1 MGLREGRGPIANAI
15 GIAAGITIGG
25 VIVKASPPRR
35 PTPLSTLSFAS
46 RPSRSELALTAP
58 PASPPTEQRM
68 NSTGG
73 DVARL
78 NFPRLPLSSR
88 RKTIEVTLGEGQTVG
103 ELVCKYVG
111 EYTEENLRVAL
122 DMNKDR
128 IDDVDFVQ
136 PGTVIRLPDNR
147 RPKLATPEAE
157 WWDGRGMGAAARE
170 APEGATGASEPGIA
184 PADVNRVPAKD
195 ANNRR
200 TRGGAARRRP
210 RVVRRRRHREG
221 WARRRRRR
229 RNRRRRGSF
238 VSTPT
243 VSTCDPPTLRAR
255 RRRSA
260 DERANGTARVGSAR
274 RRECARRDFRD
285 ETRRRWSGVE
295 GVETRRHRGCS
306 YL

>member
-25 VIVKASPPRR
+25 VIVKASPLPGDQ
-35 PTPLSTLSFAS
+35 PPFP
-46 RPSRSELALTAP
+46 PSRS
-58 PASPPTEQRM
+58 PAARRDPSWRSPLPRVSPTEQRM
-68 NSTGG
+68 HSTGG

-128 IDDVDFVQ
+128 IDDIDFVQ

-157 WWDGRGMGAAARE
+157 WWDGRGMGAAARKPRR
-170 APEGATGASEPGIA
+170 APREPPSRESRPPTLAS
-184 PADVNRVPAKD
+184 
-195 ANNRR
+195 RR
-200 TRGGAARRRP
+200 KTRTIPRPRGGARDAAR
-210 RVVRRRRHREG
+210 G
-221 WARRRRRR
+221 W
-229 RNRRRRGSF
+229 
-238 VSTPT
+238 
-243 VSTCDPPTLRAR
+243 
-255 RRRSA
+255 
-260 DERANGTARVGSAR
+260 
-274 RRECARRDFRD
+274 
-285 ETRRRWSGVE
+285 
-295 GVETRRHRGCS
+295 
-306 YL
+306 

>member
-1 MGLREGRGPIANAI
+1 
-15 GIAAGITIGG
+15 
-25 VIVKASPPRR
+25 
-35 PTPLSTLSFAS
+35 
-46 RPSRSELALTAP
+46 
-58 PASPPTEQRM
+58 M

-128 IDDVDFVQ
+128 IDDIDFVR

-184 PADVNRVPAKD
+184 PADATADDDRVHIRADKAPRQTPPKDGKEKAAQGGMGASAKAKAKSPPPGKLRVNPDGVDMRSPD
-195 ANNRR
+195 APGS
-200 TRGGAARRRP
+200 TAA
-210 RVVRRRRHREG
+210 
-221 WARRRRRR
+221 
-229 RNRRRRGSF
+229 
-238 VSTPT
+238 
-243 VSTCDPPTLRAR
+243 
-255 RRRSA
+255 
-260 DERANGTARVGSAR
+260 
-274 RRECARRDFRD
+274 FR
-285 ETRRRWSGVE
+285 
-295 GVETRRHRGCS
+295 
-306 YL
+306 

>member
-1 MGLREGRGPIANAI
+1 MH
-15 GIAAGITIGG
+15 
-25 VIVKASPPRR
+25 
-35 PTPLSTLSFAS
+35 
-46 RPSRSELALTAP
+46 
-58 PASPPTEQRM
+58 
-68 NSTGG
+68 STGG

-128 IDDVDFVQ
+128 IDDIDFVQ

-184 PADVNRVPAKD
+184 PADARVPAKD
-195 ANNRR
+195 ANNS
-200 TRGGAARRRP
+200 AN
-210 RVVRRRRHREG
+210 
-221 WARRRRRR
+221 ARRRRETPPEGGEEKAAQGGVGASAKAKAKSPPPGKLRVNPDGVDMR
-229 RNRRRRGSF
+229 SPDAPGS
-238 VSTPT
+238 
-243 VSTCDPPTLRAR
+243 
-255 RRRSA
+255 
-260 DERANGTARVGSAR
+260 TAA
-274 RRECARRDFRD
+274 FR
-285 ETRRRWSGVE
+285 
-295 GVETRRHRGCS
+295 
-306 YL
+306 

>member
-1 MGLREGRGPIANAI
+1 
-15 GIAAGITIGG
+15 
-25 VIVKASPPRR
+25 
-35 PTPLSTLSFAS
+35 
-46 RPSRSELALTAP
+46 
-58 PASPPTEQRM
+58 M

-128 IDDVDFVQ
+128 IDDIDFVQ

-184 PADVNRVPAKD
+184 PADARVPAKD
-195 ANNRR
+195 ANNS
-200 TRGGAARRRP
+200 AN
-210 RVVRRRRHREG
+210 
-221 WARRRRRR
+221 ARRRRVTPPEGGEEKAAQGGMGASAKAKAKSPPPGKLRVNPDGVDMR
-229 RNRRRRGSF
+229 SPDAPGS
-238 VSTPT
+238 
-243 VSTCDPPTLRAR
+243 
-255 RRRSA
+255 
-260 DERANGTARVGSAR
+260 TAA
-274 RRECARRDFRD
+274 FR
-285 ETRRRWSGVE
+285 
-295 GVETRRHRGCS
+295 
-306 YL
+306 

>member
-25 VIVKASPPRR
+25 VIVKASPLPGDQ
-35 PTPLSTLSFAS
+35 PPFP
-46 RPSRSELALTAP
+46 PSRSPAARRDPSWRSPLP

-68 NSTGG
+68 HSTGG

-184 PADVNRVPAKD
+184 PADNNRVPAKD
-195 ANNRR
+195 ANNS
-200 TRGGAARRRP
+200 AN
-210 RVVRRRRHREG
+210 
-221 WARRRRRR
+221 ARRRRETPPEGGEEKAAQGGMGASAKAKAKSPPPGKLRVNPDGVDMR
-229 RNRRRRGSF
+229 SPDAPGS
-238 VSTPT
+238 
-243 VSTCDPPTLRAR
+243 
-255 RRRSA
+255 
-260 DERANGTARVGSAR
+260 TAA
-274 RRECARRDFRD
+274 FR
-285 ETRRRWSGVE
+285 
-295 GVETRRHRGCS
+295 
-306 YL
+306 